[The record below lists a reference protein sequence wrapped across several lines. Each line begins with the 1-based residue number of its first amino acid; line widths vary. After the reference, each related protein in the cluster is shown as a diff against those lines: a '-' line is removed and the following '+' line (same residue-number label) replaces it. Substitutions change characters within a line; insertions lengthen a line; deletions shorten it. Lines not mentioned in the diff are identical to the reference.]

1 VSSRTTPTEKASDA
15 ATTEGVARDIEICTE
30 VEPPEEKRAEAEAAA
45 LEERADNLQ
54 GRTVRT
60 EGPVAR
66 MAVEVQKRWGPGKR
80 LKIRFLDGDP
90 SVQERVVNFAK
101 QWEQHAN
108 IKLDFGTHSD
118 AEVRIS
124 FTREGSWSAVG
135 TDVRFFRASEPT
147 MNYGWL
153 TPSSTDA
160 EYSRVVLHE
169 FGHALGAIHEHQSPG
184 AEVIPWDEEAVYAY
198 YARQGWSRAQVDR
211 NIFNRYSETTT
222 NFSEFDRSSIMLYAI
237 PDELTEGTYSVG
249 WNRVLSVT
257 DKSFM
262 KSTYPFDEP
271 EVVEL
276 AVAGPRASAEIGSDG
291 EIDRFAFTVDTHIR
305 HIITTEGPTNVVMTL
320 LGPDDEALLVAAD
333 DDSGKATNAR
343 IVRKLRPG
351 QYWLRVNHFLPTGSG
366 AYTVGVRKAAR

>member
-1 VSSRTTPTEKASDA
+1 VSSRTTPTEKTSGA
-15 ATTEGVARDIEICTE
+15 ATADVARDIEICTE
-30 VEPPEEKRAEAEAAA
+30 VELPEEKRAEAQASA
-45 LEERADNLQ
+45 LEERADNLRV
-54 GRTVRT
+54 RTV
-60 EGPVAR
+60 EAVGPVPR
-66 MAVEVQKRWGPGKR
+66 MAVEVHKRWDPGRR

-90 SVQERVVNFAK
+90 SVQQRVVNVAK
-101 QWEQHAN
+101 QWEQHGN

-118 AEVRIS
+118 AEIRIS

-135 TDVRFFRASEPT
+135 TDVRFFRPNEPT

-184 AEVIPWDEEAVYAY
+184 ADVIPWDKEAVYAY
-198 YARQGWSRAQVDR
+198 YARQGWSRSRVDH
-211 NIFNRYSETTT
+211 NIFNRYSATTT
-222 NFSEFDRSSIMLYAI
+222 NFSRFDRSSIMLYAI
-237 PDELTEGTYSVG
+237 PDELTIGTYSVG
-249 WNRVLSVT
+249 WNRVLSDT
-257 DKSFM
+257 DKSFIRGN
-262 KSTYPFDEP
+262 YPFAEP
-271 EVVEL
+271 EVVQL
-276 AVAGPRASAEIGSDG
+276 AVDGPRASAEIGSDG

-305 HIITTEGPTNVVMTL
+305 HIITTEGPTNVVMSL
-320 LGPDDEALLVAAD
+320 LGPDDETLLVAAD

-351 QYWLRVNHFLPTGSG
+351 RYWLRVNHFLPTGSG